1 MSEQNFA
8 DRLSEAI
15 LAKHSP
21 VCVGLD
27 PVWDRLPAEFRDA
40 GGASDD
46 PLERGAD
53 AIEGFCKRVCELVAP
68 HAATV
73 KLQLAYFEIFG
84 PPGIR
89 AARNVSRHASELGL
103 LVIGD
108 VKRGDIGSTADAFAQ
123 SYFGDTSLDSSS
135 NPARALPF
143 DAVTVN
149 PYMGIDAIRPFM
161 PYCRDHGK
169 GLFVLVK
176 TSNPS
181 SIDVQSLVTDEELV
195 FHRVARLVAEWGAEC
210 VGSHGRSAIGAVV
223 GATFPRELLEA
234 RERMP
239 ASPFLIPGVGAQGAK
254 AEDVV
259 AALGEPATNGV
270 VNSSRGILYAYEK
283 DDDPNDW
290 ESSVVRET
298 TKLANALWREE

>member
-40 GGASDD
+40 HTDRD
-46 PLERGAD
+46 PLERGAA
-53 AIEGFCKRVCELVAP
+53 AIEAFCRRVCDLVAP

-89 AARNVSRHASELGL
+89 AAREVARHASELGL

-108 VKRGDIGSTADAFAQ
+108 VKRGDIGSTADAFAL
-123 SYFGDTSLDSSS
+123 SYFGDTTLGSASE
-135 NPARALPF
+135 RALPF

-149 PYMGIDAIRPFM
+149 PYMGFDAIRPFV

-181 SIDVQSLVTDEELV
+181 SIDVQSLVTDNELV
-195 FHRVARLVAEWGAEC
+195 FHRVAKLVAEWGAEC
-210 VGSHGRSAIGAVV
+210 VGKHGRSAIGAVV

-239 ASPFLIPGVGAQGAK
+239 ATPFLIPGVGAQGAK

-259 AALGEPATNGV
+259 AALGNPPVNGV

-283 DDDPNDW
+283 DDDPSAW
-290 ESSVVRET
+290 ESSIVRET
-298 TKLANALWREE
+298 TRLASALWREE